1 MQDDLFVLAEQL
13 WTEGEFQ
20 KALRVYRKILK
31 DESISCMARAI
42 VCEYIGRLLIGV
54 GKLAPAEQYLR
65 QAVEMAPEEVDHYV
79 QLANCLCLC
88 EKNDE
93 AWHMIQQL
101 YTRHPEH
108 PAIVH
113 YLGKMLDERGE
124 HERGLELMKTAIKL
138 DPHNERFL
146 ADLAFAYMVR
156 GNSGAAMI
164 CSEEALALNP
174 EDEVVR
180 FIHEVATEFE
190 QQEAAKSHKTQTV
203 ATPAAALP
211 RRKNR
216 KASQF

>member
-1 MQDDLFVLAEQL
+1 MHDDLFMLAERL

-20 KALRVYRKILK
+20 KALRVYREILK
-31 DESISCMARAI
+31 DESISRMARAI

-54 GKLAPAEQYLR
+54 GRLAPAEKYLR
-65 QAVEMAPEEVDHYV
+65 QAVEMAPEEIDHYV
-79 QLANCLCLC
+79 QLANCLCLR

-93 AWHMIQQL
+93 AWRMVQQL
-101 YTRHPEH
+101 YAQHSEH

-113 YLGKMLDERGE
+113 YMGKMLDERGE
-124 HERGLELMKTAIKL
+124 HERGMELMKTAIKL
-138 DPHNERFL
+138 DPRNQRFL

-164 CSEEALALNP
+164 CSEEALALDP

-190 QQEAAKSHKTQTV
+190 QQETAKTQSAV
-203 ATPAAALP
+203 ARP

-216 KASQF
+216 KASPL